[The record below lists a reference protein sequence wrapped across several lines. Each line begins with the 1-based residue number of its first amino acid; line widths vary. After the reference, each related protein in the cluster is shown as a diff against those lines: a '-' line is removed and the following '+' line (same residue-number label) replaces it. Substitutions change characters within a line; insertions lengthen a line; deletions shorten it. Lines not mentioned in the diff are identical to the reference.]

1 MSRKTRNSNFDQ
13 ILERLRAHF
22 FDVAPWPEVEGGVLV
37 TKYGKPIAKLVP
49 LDIADDVDPLEAFRF
64 PGVMVVG
71 DIESPLYTDA
81 ELDEFEQASVAQL
94 NDPS

>member
-1 MSRKTRNSNFDQ
+1 MITIAAAEFKAKCLGLLS
-13 ILERLRAHF
+13 
-22 FDVAPWPEVEGGVLV
+22 DVETKRESVLV
-37 TKYGKPIAKLVP
+37 TKYGKPVAKLVP